1 MFSPSIQQGRVDGLQ
16 GSHCL
21 CQMCGLCWRRTLFT
35 HLLRRQVNKGGLKA
49 RLLWISLHAL
59 CIDGF
64 LSLSAQ
70 VWTVNRQK
78 FQFTL
83 SGHSNW
89 VRSAKFS
96 QDGRLI
102 VSCSDDKTV
111 RVWDR
116 QSKQCVQTFYEHGG

>member
-1 MFSPSIQQGRVDGLQ
+1 
-16 GSHCL
+16 
-21 CQMCGLCWRRTLFT
+21 MCGF
-35 HLLRRQVNKGGLKA
+35 
-49 RLLWISLHAL
+49 
-59 CIDGF
+59 F
-64 LSLSAQ
+64 LPQ

-96 QDGRLI
+96 PDGRLI